1 MGLYSF
7 YRISKPSA
15 DKVPEAKVH
24 SRYITLRRQTF
35 WATVIAYSLYYVCRM
50 SLSVVK
56 QPIIDSGVLT
66 PGELGLIGSAF
77 LFVYAA
83 GKFTNGFIADYCN
96 IRRFMATGLLVSSVI
111 NLLMGISGLLD
122 GAAGVVSVVLF
133 LLFAILWGIN
143 GWAQSMGSP
152 PGVIQLS
159 RWFPMSKRGTY
170 YSIFSSTPYIGEFLA
185 FIIVGAVVGSFGW
198 QFGFVFAAVAGFI
211 GSAVIL
217 LFVSDTPES
226 KGLPSIQSLSGEA
239 PREEDAMPTVKLQK
253 MILSHPGIW
262 IIAASSAFVYITKYA
277 VAGWGVLFL
286 QKAKDF
292 SLENATQIIAFSAA
306 FGVLGTVIAGWLSDT
321 VFKGDR
327 IRPAILSG
335 LLSFAFLGLFLFT
348 EGSYIVNIAYVSMF
362 SLFIGVLYCI
372 VAGLMAIDIVPR
384 KATGAALG
392 VVGISS
398 YAAAGL
404 QDITSGYL
412 IQGFSEAPEVIE
424 GMTEA
429 EILAATSYD
438 FGPVSV
444 FWLVAS
450 LVAFLLPVLMWK
462 KMKVTA

>member
-335 LLSFAFLGLFLFT
+335 LLSFVFLGLFLFT

-412 IQGFSEAPEVIE
+412 IQGFSETPEVIE
-424 GMTEA
+424 GMTES

>member
-226 KGLPSIQSLSGEA
+226 QGLPSIQSLSGEA

-335 LLSFAFLGLFLFT
+335 LLSFVFLGLFLFT